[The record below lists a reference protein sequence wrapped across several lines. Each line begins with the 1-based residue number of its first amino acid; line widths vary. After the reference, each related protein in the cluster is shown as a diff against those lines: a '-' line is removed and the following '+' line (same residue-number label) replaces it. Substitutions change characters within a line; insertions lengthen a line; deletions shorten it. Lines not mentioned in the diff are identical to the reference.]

1 MIDEEIKNAQ
11 ERMEKVIANL
21 QKEIS
26 HVRTGKATT
35 ALLDNIKI
43 ECYGQT
49 MPLNQVASISTPEV
63 QLIMVQPWDKNVLQ
77 DIEKAILKSELGLN
91 PTNDGNV
98 IRLAIPSLNE
108 ERRMEL
114 VKLVKK
120 FGEEGKIAVRNVRR
134 DANDKMKQ
142 MEKDKQIPEDELS
155 GGQDKSQE
163 ITDQSIKKID
173 EMIEAKEKEIMQ
185 V

>member
-142 MEKDKQIPEDELS
+142 MEKDKQIPEDELY

>member
-21 QKEIS
+21 LKEIS

-108 ERRMEL
+108 ERRLEL

-120 FGEEGKIAVRNVRR
+120 FGEEGKIAVRNIRR

-142 MEKDKQIPEDELS
+142 MEKEKQIPEDELYA
-155 GGQDKSQE
+155 GQDKSQE
-163 ITDQSIKKID
+163 ITDQFVNKID
-173 EMIEAKEKEIMQ
+173 EMIETKEKEIMQ

>member
-120 FGEEGKIAVRNVRR
+120 FGEEGKISVRNVRR

-142 MEKDKQIPEDELS
+142 MEKDKQIPEDELY

>member
-108 ERRMEL
+108 ERRLEL

-120 FGEEGKIAVRNVRR
+120 FGEEGKISVRNIRR

-142 MEKDKQIPEDELS
+142 MEKDKQIPEDELY

>member
-120 FGEEGKIAVRNVRR
+120 FGEEGKISVRNIRR

-142 MEKDKQIPEDELS
+142 MEKDKQIPEDELY